1 MSVPPIWE
9 CILRLVLSAL
19 FGSAVG
25 LEREFRLKEAG
36 IRTHLIVSFASC
48 LMMLVSKYGFFD
60 VLAHESINLDPSR
73 VAASI
78 VTGIGFLGAGT
89 IWARGRTII
98 GLTTAAG
105 LWATLGIGMSIGAG
119 MYFIST
125 FATVFI
131 IVIQAILHRELSF
144 LNHTG
149 TVLYIQLT
157 DQPKAMEW
165 LSTSLEELG
174 LSASG
179 SKYERNDGLVCV
191 ELEIDRLPCLVKDL
205 GRLLQPLTQ
214 SPYIKSIQ
222 W

>member
-9 CILRLVLSAL
+9 CVLRLFLSAL
-19 FGSAVG
+19 FGGAVG
-25 LEREFRLKEAG
+25 LEREYRLKEAG

-60 VLAHESINLDPSR
+60 ILVHQSISLDPSR
-73 VAASI
+73 IAASI

-89 IWARGRTII
+89 IFARGRNIT

-105 LWATLGIGMSIGAG
+105 LWATLGIGMSMGAG

-125 FATVFI
+125 FAAVFI
-131 IVIQAILHRELSF
+131 LVIQAILHRELAF

-149 TVLYIQLT
+149 TVLYIRLT
-157 DQPKAMEW
+157 DQPGALEW
-165 LSTSLEELG
+165 LHETLAGLG
-174 LSASG
+174 LASSG
-179 SKYERNDGLVCV
+179 SKYEREDGFLSV
-191 ELEIDRLPCLVKDL
+191 ELEIDRLPCSVKEL
-205 GRLLQPLTQ
+205 GELLQPVAQ
-214 SPYIKSIQ
+214 SPNVKSIQ